1 MGFGGPRARR
11 VDDAVEEGRHVQAVE
26 QPGQAGVEVRDDAD
40 AEPARADLAQR
51 SGRVREDPPGGRLR
65 IEVEQVREAS
75 VEAGRRGGA
84 AERTPNDRV
93 PPRALVVGQ
102 ANGTR
107 AGEGERRGSGEGGPE
122 RAGELRPPDARAV
135 AGGGPAG
142 PDRPRAP

>member
-1 MGFGGPRARR
+1 MHRARRRDAERVERRAEDGRIGFGGPRARR

-40 AEPARADLAQR
+40 AEPARANLAQR
-51 SGRVREDPPGGRLR
+51 SGRIREDPPGGRLR

-93 PPRALVVGQ
+93 PPRALVVG
-102 ANGTR
+102 
-107 AGEGERRGSGEGGPE
+107 
-122 RAGELRPPDARAV
+122 
-135 AGGGPAG
+135 
-142 PDRPRAP
+142 